1 MNTKRIVFWIGFL
14 IILALI
20 FWGLAVAINKPLNT
34 GPGSLSTPAPISSL
48 DHAVGPVDAP
58 VTLIEYSDFQCPAC
72 EAKFFVVSKLL
83 TEASTTIRFAYRYFP
98 LPQHAN
104 AISSSMAAEAAGAQ
118 GKFWDMYDLLF
129 TNHTDWTELADPTS
143 VYVGY
148 AKKIGLDT
156 DKFTTDLSSTTLRAE
171 IDANL
176 ADGQAIGINATPTFF
191 INGKVINTPQ
201 TYAEFKDLIDK
212 AALPSTK

>member
-1 MNTKRIVFWIGFL
+1 MNIKRLLFWICFL
-14 IILALI
+14 LFLALI
-20 FWGLAVAINKPLNT
+20 FWGLAVAINKPLT
-34 GPGSLSTPAPISSL
+34 AGPGSLSTPAPISSL
-48 DHAVGPVDAP
+48 DHVYGPANAP

-83 TEASTTIRFAYRYFP
+83 ADASTTVRLVYRYFP

-104 AISSSMAAEAAGAQ
+104 AISSAMAAEAAGAQ

-129 TNHTDWTELADPTS
+129 TNHIDWTELADPTS
-143 VYVGY
+143 VYIGY

-156 DKFTTDLSSTTLRAE
+156 DKFTTDLGSSTLRAK
-171 IDANL
+171 IDADL